1 MKKKR
6 LNEIVIFD
14 QFLLDE
20 CKNDGKC
27 KLGENP
33 GVVLAKNS
41 GVVILDT
48 DYVCERHGPFFWL
61 KKSIR
66 KEAIEL
72 AKLHLRE
79 NKQKAYEVEKK
90 DLEKLIKKKESRVR
104 QKKWKKY
111 LLLGAAHSTGFSW
124 LTWN

>member
-1 MKKKR
+1 MEKKH

-14 QFLLDE
+14 QLLLED
-20 CKNDGKC
+20 CKNTIPGA
-27 KLGENP
+27 LGSKVTNP
-33 GVVLAKNS
+33 NCS
-41 GVVILDT
+41 
-48 DYVCERHGPFFWL
+48 CERHGPFFWL

-72 AKLHLRE
+72 AKIHLKK
-79 NKQKAYEVEKK
+79 NKQKAYELKKK
-90 DLEKLIKKKESRVR
+90 DLVKLIKKKESRLR

-111 LLLGAAHSTGFSW
+111 LLLGALHSSGLSW